1 MTSMILVLLVFDK
14 ESALCMYYY
23 MITLGSRVHIESG
36 PSTSFLGPL
45 PLDVLVSDLAAL
57 SNLI

>member
-1 MTSMILVLLVFDK
+1 
-14 ESALCMYYY
+14 MYYY